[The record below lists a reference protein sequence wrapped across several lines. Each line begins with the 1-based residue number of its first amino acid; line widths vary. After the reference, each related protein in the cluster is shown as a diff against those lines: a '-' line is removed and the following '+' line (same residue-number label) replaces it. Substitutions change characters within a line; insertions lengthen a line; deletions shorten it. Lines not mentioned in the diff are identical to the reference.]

1 MIESFRERAKAIGLE
16 CGGRHHGSRKLK
28 SNVFEGENM
37 FNVKKLAVAAA
48 MTLVA
53 GGAFASNFRAADQV
67 YVPVA
72 GHVAGGS
79 GTFITD
85 AFISNLENEA
95 VTVTVVYVPF
105 GPTTQTP
112 QTAFTPINLAA
123 NERREYVDFFSSAL
137 GLPSGFGQLIF
148 NACKQGADCGPATQ
162 DQFGVS
168 PFFRRISV
176 ETRIYSIP
184 PGTTLSQNPPT
195 TGQLFSGLPWYSFVS
210 SDSASVGL
218 DKVFITG
225 LRNTGTVGQAGTYR
239 SNIGLINASQ
249 FSSTTLAVKLFDKN
263 GIQIGNTFTQPL
275 GPLSNTQLN
284 VSQMFPSYTGA
295 SATGGW
301 VTVEQLNST
310 PTPDSPQSCGVNGC
324 PAFFAYGSILDNQS
338 GDATTLE
345 AQYLKPLSDAA
356 ISCVYNP
363 SAGCKAVT
371 GFRRA
376 VNH

>member
-1 MIESFRERAKAIGLE
+1 
-16 CGGRHHGSRKLK
+16 
-28 SNVFEGENM
+28 M
-37 FNVKKLAVAAA
+37 FNLKKLAVAAA

-79 GTFITD
+79 GTFISD
-85 AFISNLENEA
+85 VFLSNLENEA
-95 VTVTVVYVPF
+95 VTVTVIYVPQ
-105 GPTTQTP
+105 GGATPQTP
-112 QTAFTPINLAA
+112 QTSFPAIQLAA
-123 NERREYVDFFSSAL
+123 NERREFVDFFQSAL
-137 GLPSGFGQLIF
+137 GLSSGFGQLIF

-176 ETRIYSIP
+176 ESRIYSIP

-195 TGQLFSGLPWYSFVS
+195 VGQLFSGLPWYSFVS
-210 SDSASVGL
+210 SDSAAVGL

-225 LRNTGTVGQAGTYR
+225 IRNTGSVGQAGTYR
-239 SNIGLINASQ
+239 SNIGMVNASQ

-263 GIQIGNTFTQPL
+263 GTQIGNTFTQFLPPL
-275 GPLSNTQLN
+275 GSAQAN
-284 VSQMFPSYTGA
+284 VSAMFPSYTG
-295 SATGGW
+295 STATGAW
-301 VTVEQLNST
+301 ATVEQISST
-310 PTPDSPQSCGVNGC
+310 PTADSPQSCGVNGC

-345 AQYLKPLSDAA
+345 PQYLKPLTDAA
-356 ISCVYNP
+356 ISCIYNP

-376 VNH
+376 TNH